1 MFDKASLKSK
11 MLGLEKE
18 KLDYSRRAYVDYLS
32 GAAQDGSM
40 QSDHDDVSHRVSNGE
55 LAEAFECPLHTHAE
69 ALEALQRMD
78 FGPKVDVR
86 EGALVRF
93 GGQWFVVAIP
103 TYEFTCN
110 SVRYIGISTRAPI
123 FGVMQ
128 GKRAGDIFDFRGRC
142 IRIEDVV

>member
-1 MFDKASLKSK
+1 MFDKTSLKSK

-18 KLDYSRRAYVDYLS
+18 KLDYSRQVYADYLS
-32 GAAQDGSM
+32 GASRGGSM
-40 QSDHDDVSHRVSNGE
+40 QTDHDDVSHRVSDGE

-69 ALEALQRMD
+69 ALETLQRVD

-103 TYEFTCN
+103 TSEFTCN
-110 SVRYIGISTRAPI
+110 GVTYIGISTLAPI
-123 FGVMQ
+123 FGVMH
-128 GKRAGDIFDFRGRC
+128 GKRAGEVFDFRGRC
-142 IRIEDVV
+142 IRIEDVA